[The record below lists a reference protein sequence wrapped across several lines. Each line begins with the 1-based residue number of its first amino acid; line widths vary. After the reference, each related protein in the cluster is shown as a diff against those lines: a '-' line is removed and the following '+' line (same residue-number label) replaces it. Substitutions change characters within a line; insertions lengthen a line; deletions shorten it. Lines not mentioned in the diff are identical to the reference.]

1 MGVCSLLTTYHV
13 LLPTHQAGT
22 RTAQPCNVY
31 VFCPT
36 RPSDGG
42 LCWSNDVWNHS
53 YGECWLKHQAD
64 PSRPEAGA
72 YGAYPAG
79 YRRKHRTAPEQV
91 QWMSGLL
98 PTGLLATCHSLLTAY
113 NYLLAT
119 YALLRAACYLLAT
132 HPSRSVHQLLTTL
145 TNGCLPIASRSRCS
159 G

>member
-1 MGVCSLLTTYHV
+1 MILKFIFSLFLFLLPLCIFTSQVFFQSFPCLLLTTYHV

-36 RPSDGG
+36 RPSAGV
-42 LCWSNDVWNHS
+42 LCCSNDVWNHS

-91 QWMSGLL
+91 QWMSGSLS
-98 PTGLLATCHSLLTAY
+98 PTPLTVDGPKW
-113 NYLLAT
+113 
-119 YALLRAACYLLAT
+119 
-132 HPSRSVHQLLTTL
+132 HW
-145 TNGCLPIASRSRCS
+145 
-159 G
+159 